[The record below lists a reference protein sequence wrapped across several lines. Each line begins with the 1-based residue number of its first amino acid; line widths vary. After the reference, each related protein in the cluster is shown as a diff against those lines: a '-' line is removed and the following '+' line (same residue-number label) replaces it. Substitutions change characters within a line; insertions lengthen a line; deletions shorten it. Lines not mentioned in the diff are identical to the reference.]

1 MSEKFYRIKPALL
14 ALLLAFACAAGAQDR
29 AAELDK
35 AVEEARAAYIALQ
48 QAMARRD
55 RGVALEPQSAE
66 RNAAA
71 GASRP
76 SENELA
82 RQALLEGEVVLAQ
95 RRYDA
100 AMKRWNDLK

>member
-1 MSEKFYRIKPALL
+1 MSQKFYRMKPALL
-14 ALLLAFACAAGAQDR
+14 ALLLAFTCSAGAQDR
-29 AAELDK
+29 SAELDK
-35 AVEEARAAYIALQ
+35 AVEEARAAYLALQ
-48 QAMARRD
+48 QAVARRD
-55 RGVALEPQSAE
+55 QVVALEPQSAE
-66 RNAAA
+66 RSAAA

-76 SENELA
+76 NENELA